1 MWLLAVVSYLLY
13 THAVLIYPFARK
25 KTGIF
30 PRNSKLICNFK
41 KMPKI
46 AKKYCHC
53 RFSQKDS
60 VTERAVPENR
70 MFVLNVMCVVGV

>member
-25 KTGIF
+25 TTGTF
-30 PRNSKLICNFK
+30 PRNSKLISK
-41 KMPKI
+41 AKI
-46 AKKYCHC
+46 SKKYCHC

-60 VTERAVPENR
+60 VTERAVPENW

>member
-1 MWLLAVVSYLLY
+1 ML
-13 THAVLIYPFARK
+13 
-25 KTGIF
+25 
-30 PRNSKLICNFK
+30 
-41 KMPKI
+41 KI
-46 AKKYCHC
+46 SKKYCHC